1 MSMSRRRELQKRA
14 AGLGE
19 IEGIMIAM
27 KNLAFMEIQKLTRFI
42 TTQLN
47 VVTTIETIASDFI
60 THYGNVLPRS
70 QSVAHDA
77 YLLIGSERGFCG
89 DFNESIVKAVQ
100 EQLGEPST
108 PPVIVVGHRL
118 AAKLEGYPGL
128 AAVIEGPSI
137 AEEVDSMLI
146 SVVSPFTQLE
156 RKLLTDDVL
165 GLVIVYHSSETGNV
179 EMRRLLPRPELKPE
193 PKLYAHQFSHA
204 PLLTLAPADFLAKLT
219 EHYLYAALH
228 ESFYSSM
235 MVENQYRL
243 DHMDNAIR
251 QLDKRMTE
259 FMMRSN
265 CLRQEEITGEIE
277 IIMLSVETLANQD

>member
-1 MSMSRRRELQKRA
+1 MSRRRELQKRA

-42 TTQLN
+42 VTQLN
-47 VVTTIETIASDFI
+47 VVTSIETIASDF
-60 THYGNVLPRS
+60 TNHYGNILPRS
-70 QSVAHDA
+70 QSMVSDA
-77 YLLIGSERGFCG
+77 YLLVGSERGFCG
-89 DFNESIVKAVQ
+89 DFNESIVKAAQ
-100 EQLGEPST
+100 KKLGEPSP
-108 PPVIVVGHRL
+108 PPVVVVGHRL
-118 AAKLEGYPGL
+118 ATKLEGYPGL

-137 AEEVDSMLI
+137 AEEVDSVMT
-146 SVVSPFTQLE
+146 SVVNAFTQLE
-156 RKLLTDDVL
+156 RKLLIDDVL
-165 GLVIVYHSSETGNV
+165 GLTIVYHSSETDEV
-179 EMRRLLPRPELKPE
+179 EMRRLLPRPEE

-204 PLLTLAPADFLAKLT
+204 PLLTLPPDNFLAKLT

-228 ESFYSSM
+228 EAFYSSM

-265 CLRQEEITGEIE
+265 RLRQEEITEEIE
-277 IIMLSVETLANQD
+277 IIMLSVETLAEQD